1 MPQRATLESL
11 LEAADGKKVLRLV
24 LKCDAQGS
32 LEALVARQAKSRA
45 RKSIWR

>member
-32 LEALVARQAKSRA
+32 LEALAASLGQIQSQED
-45 RKSIWR
+45 